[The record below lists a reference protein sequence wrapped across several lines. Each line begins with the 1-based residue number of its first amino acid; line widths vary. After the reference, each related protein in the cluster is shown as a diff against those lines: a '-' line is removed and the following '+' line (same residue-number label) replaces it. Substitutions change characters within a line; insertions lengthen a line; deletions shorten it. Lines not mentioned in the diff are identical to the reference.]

1 MDLDHFDSYKAV
13 IIEKLEK
20 IVENERDSIRKAAEL
35 IVDTLLNDGRVYI
48 FGCNHSAIIPQEV
61 YYRAGSLAVY
71 IPLLIPGLNLIN
83 TKPILST
90 FMERN
95 EQFGKDIVLSSR
107 IREKDVVIIVSTS
120 GRNPVPVA
128 FALEVKKIGSRII
141 VITSKK
147 FCKSFPSRH
156 SSGKT
161 LLDIPPDVVIDNFAD
176 PGDVSV
182 EVENKKMGPVSTITG
197 VFIIHLISM
206 TVADL
211 MARQGIDP
219 PVFVSSNVPEGD
231 KVNKK
236 LSKEFEDFLKLP

>member
-1 MDLDHFDSYKAV
+1 MDHFDSYKAV

-20 IVENERDSIRKAAEL
+20 IVENEKDSIRKAAEL
-35 IVDTLLNDGRVYI
+35 IVNTLLNDGRVYI

-71 IPLLIPGLNLIN
+71 TPLLIPGLNLVN
-83 TKPILST
+83 TKPVLST

-128 FALEVKKIGSRII
+128 FALEVKKIGSKIV

-182 EVENKKMGPVSTITG
+182 EVGNKKMGPVSTITG

-206 TVADL
+206 TVTDL
-211 MARQGIDP
+211 MTKQGIDP

-231 KVNKK
+231 RVNKK
-236 LSKEFEDFLKLP
+236 LSKEFEVFLKLP

>member
-1 MDLDHFDSYKAV
+1 MDHFDSYKAV

-35 IVDTLLNDGRVYI
+35 IVNTLLNDGRVYI

-83 TKPILST
+83 TKPVLST

>member
-1 MDLDHFDSYKAV
+1 MDYLESYKSV

-20 IVENERDSIRKAAEL
+20 IVKNEKDSIKKAAEL
-35 IVDTLLNDGRVYI
+35 IVDSFLKNGRIYV

-71 IPLLIPGLNLIN
+71 IPLLIPGLNLVN
-83 TKPILST
+83 TKPVLST

-107 IREKDVVIIVSTS
+107 IRKQDVVIIISTS

-128 FALEVKKIGSRII
+128 FALEVKKIGSKII
-141 VITSKK
+141 AITSKK
-147 FCKSFPSRH
+147 FCRSFPSRH

-161 LLDIPPDVVIDNFAD
+161 LLDIPPDVVIDNLAD
-176 PGDVSV
+176 IGDVSIKV
-182 EVENKKMGPVSTITG
+182 GDIRMGPVSTITG
-197 VFIIHLISM
+197 VFIMHLMSM
-206 TVADL
+206 FVVDIMRT
-211 MARQGIDP
+211 QGINP

-236 LSKEFEDFLKLP
+236 LSNEFGDFLKLP

>member
-1 MDLDHFDSYKAV
+1 MDHFDSYKAV

-83 TKPILST
+83 TKPVLST